1 MEQQNTTDSAH
12 GNTAS
17 YIIKLDDRI
26 IWQGKNLKSQIKRV
40 KKENPNNK
48 ISIIWKSDQEFLIG

>member
-1 MEQQNTTDSAH
+1 MEHQNTTESAH
-12 GNTAS
+12 GNAAS

-26 IWQGKNLKSQIKRV
+26 IWRGKNLKSQIKRV
-40 KKENPNNK
+40 KKKNPNNK